1 MDGKSL
7 IVILIMVS
15 ASASASAEVYKCADG
30 KYQAD
35 PCDDQS
41 EPLDLSNVGSVVA
54 PSRGYPENLTN
65 ETIDARQQDRV
76 VNPRDK
82 KAEIAQY
89 LRKQKIE
96 HEIRNLVKERK
107 KAFKDRDDKI
117 EQLRTTGKRANNNL
131 AGATWQQS
139 LAQEMTAVMQQ
150 GSTEVESIDRQI
162 SALRSELKQL

>member
-30 KYQAD
+30 QYQAD

-41 EPLDLSNVGSVVA
+41 EPLDLRNVGSFVTSSSVSSNNMNTVSESA
-54 PSRGYPENLTN
+54 
-65 ETIDARQQDRV
+65 
-76 VNPRDK
+76 VNPSNIKHIDK
-82 KAEIAQY
+82 KQEFALY
-89 LRKQKIE
+89 LRKQELQRKIK
-96 HEIRNLVKERK
+96 NLEKDKK
-107 KAFKDRDDKI
+107 KAFTNSKNKVA
-117 EQLRTTGKRANNNL
+117 QLRSQGNRANNNL

-139 LAQEMTAVMQQ
+139 LAQEMTAVIQQ

-162 SALRSELKQL
+162 SALSSELKQL

>member
-7 IVILIMVS
+7 IIILLMV
-15 ASASASAEVYKCADG
+15 SASASAEVYKCADG

-41 EPLDLSNVGSVVA
+41 EPLDLSNVGSVVTQ
-54 PSRGYPENLTN
+54 SKGSSTNLTSEN
-65 ETIDARQQDRV
+65 IDTRQQDSP
-76 VNPRDK
+76 VNARDK

-96 HEIRNLVKERK
+96 REIRNLEKERT

-162 SALRSELKQL
+162 SALRSELTQL

>member
-7 IVILIMVS
+7 IVILIMV
-15 ASASASAEVYKCADG
+15 SASASAEVYKCADG

-41 EPLDLSNVGSVVA
+41 ELLDLSNVGSVVA
-54 PSRGYPENLTN
+54 PSRGYPESLTN
-65 ETIDARQQDRV
+65 ETIDARQLDSA
-76 VNPRDK
+76 VNARDK

-96 HEIRNLVKERK
+96 RDIRNLEKERK

-117 EQLRTTGKRANNNL
+117 DQLRTTGKRANNNL
-131 AGATWQQS
+131 VAAKSSARNDRSYATGQY
-139 LAQEMTAVMQQ
+139 
-150 GSTEVESIDRQI
+150 
-162 SALRSELKQL
+162 RSRIN

>member
-41 EPLDLSNVGSVVA
+41 ELLDLSNVGSVVA
-54 PSRGYPENLTN
+54 PSRGYPESLTN
-65 ETIDARQQDRV
+65 ETIDARQLDSA
-76 VNPRDK
+76 VNTRDK

-96 HEIRNLVKERK
+96 RDIRNLEKERK

-117 EQLRTTGKRANNNL
+117 DQLRTTGKRANNNL

>member
-7 IVILIMVS
+7 IVILIMV
-15 ASASASAEVYKCADG
+15 SASASAEVYKCADG

-65 ETIDARQQDRV
+65 ETIDARQQDSA

-96 HEIRNLVKERK
+96 REIRNLEKERK

-162 SALRSELKQL
+162 SALRFELKQL

>member
-7 IVILIMVS
+7 IIILLMV
-15 ASASASAEVYKCADG
+15 SASASAEVYKCVDG

-41 EPLDLSNVGSVVA
+41 EPLDLSNVGSVVTQ
-54 PSRGYPENLTN
+54 SKGSSTNLTSEN
-65 ETIDARQQDRV
+65 IDTRQQDSP
-76 VNPRDK
+76 VNARDK

-96 HEIRNLVKERK
+96 REIRNLEKERT

-117 EQLRTTGKRANNNL
+117 ENLRTTGKRANNNL